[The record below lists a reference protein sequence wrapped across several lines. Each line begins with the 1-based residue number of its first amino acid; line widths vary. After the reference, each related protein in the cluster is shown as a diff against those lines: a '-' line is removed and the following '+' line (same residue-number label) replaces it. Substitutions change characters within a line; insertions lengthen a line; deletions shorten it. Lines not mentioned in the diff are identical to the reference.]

1 MITEGLHLLSAQPLL
16 FGAVAALFGLVFG
29 SFLNVVVHRLPVM
42 LERQWRRQCAEL
54 AGTAAAVTEEPYSL
68 VRPRSRCPHCG
79 HAIRAIENIPLL
91 SYLWLRGKCSSCGQP
106 IRWRYPAVEAL
117 TGLLS
122 FIVAWRLGF
131 GPAALAA
138 LLLTWTLVAMAFV
151 DLETQ
156 YLPDNLTLPLLWLG
170 LLVNLSGIF
179 VPVSQAIIGA
189 VAGYLSLW
197 LVFHGFRLVTG
208 KEGMGYGDFK
218 LFAAFGAWLG
228 WQQLPFII
236 LAASLIG
243 AVTGLLMI
251 LGRGRDR
258 RLPIPFGPFL
268 CAAGWV
274 SMMWGPQI
282 TQAYLRFAR
291 LG

>member
-1 MITEGLHLLSAQPLL
+1 MINEGLHLLSTQPLL
-16 FGAVAALFGLVFG
+16 FGAVAALFGLVIG

-54 AGTAAAVTEEPYSL
+54 AGTPAAAGEEPYSL

-91 SYLWLRGKCSSCGQP
+91 SYLWLRGKCSNCAQP

-122 FIVAWRLGF
+122 FLVAWRLGF

-138 LLLTWTLVAMAFV
+138 LLFTWTLVALAFV

-218 LFAAFGAWLG
+218 LFAAIGAWLG

-274 SMMWGPQI
+274 AMMWGPQI